1 VQGYTRRQLKEDKL
15 VSTAQGAAQWT
26 QSHQRTVLWSIVAGV
41 LIILAVVGFMAWQGR
56 YNEQA
61 NVALGGAMRTFERPL
76 LPPGAPAPKD
86 PNVGFTSLAERG
98 KAAAK
103 DFQAVADKFPWSRPG
118 KIARYMESVATMQAG
133 DNAAAEQQL
142 KAVAGGRDKDIA
154 SLAQMTLAR
163 LYRSTNRQSDA
174 TRLLKELAD
183 HPTNLVSK
191 AEAQLELASIYE
203 TTDPQQAA
211 NIYQQIQ
218 KENPQGAAAQIAAS
232 KLSGGKPGANPNF

>member
-15 VSTAQGAAQWT
+15 ASTAQGAAEWT
-26 QSHQRTVLWSIVAGV
+26 QSHQRTVLWSIIAVV
-41 LIILAVVGFMAWQGR
+41 VIILAVIGFIAWQGR

-76 LPPGAPAPKD
+76 LPAGAPAPKD

-103 DFQAVADKFPWSRPG
+103 DFQAVADKFSWSRPG
-118 KIARYMESVATMQAG
+118 KIARYMEGVATMQAG

-154 SLAQMTLAR
+154 SLAQMTLASM
-163 LYRSTNRQSDA
+163 YRSTNRQSDA

-218 KENPQGAAAQIAAS
+218 KENPQGLAAQIAAA